1 MAKIS
6 GGNGTSP
13 LKNSAN
19 TGNVLLPPLAD
30 TLPVAMLVVNLEGR
44 IDEVN
49 AAGVT
54 IFRAK
59 NAAMILGRDL
69 FDFCLPRVPDII
81 SHDNPAG
88 MRSRL
93 RRFDGEE
100 IQVSIQFAMTPGNA
114 EKRLVVVTEI
124 PDMETEIEDLLKA
137 YQKQKQLNRHLGE
150 ILDLGRTFS
159 LYSDLNQ
166 VMNRVV
172 RVIGESLGYGFVG
185 MYVNDLVDDRMRVAT
200 YTHPDLDFESFK
212 ASNPGNDWDILVTMT
227 TNPSGLKKIGGK
239 PVPVSFGMDTGFM
252 EGKGNGSPFGA
263 YSGGE
268 LWKLDG
274 ALIIPVKL
282 NGSVNGG
289 YIRVSDPLDSN
300 ACKNSSV
307 YLSSK
312 GSLSFCYQALWLYAN
327 QAAIAID
334 NAFLIERARLDI
346 EERTRI
352 QQMLTDTQNELEER
366 IRQRTRQ
373 LEKLNEELRSEI
385 MDREVAQQ
393 ELDQQSKFLRQVLD
407 SNPNL
412 IFARDREGKYTLINE
427 AAARFEGLTVDD
439 IIGKTDSEL
448 HHDLAQV
455 IRWRHEDL
463 NVMDTLRDLVLPEER
478 ITDTHGVE
486 HYMQTIKR
494 PIIGPDG
501 NADQVL
507 GVAVEITARKMA
519 EQRVARAS
527 IDLARAYDATIE
539 GWSRALDLRD
549 RETEGH
555 SLRVTN
561 MTLRLANCMGIDQR
575 EHLNLRRGALLHDIG
590 KMGIPDEILF
600 KKGSLTDEEWVI
612 MRKHPVYAYDMLT
625 PIDYLHP
632 ALIIPKYHHEKWD
645 GTGYPEKLSGEMIPL
660 AARIFAIVDVWD
672 ALTSDRPY
680 RAAWSVEAV
689 LEYIKQNSGTHFDP
703 KVVDVFVSHL
713 DEIVFNKE
721 PANSED

>member
-1 MAKIS
+1 MAKTS

-13 LKNSAN
+13 MKHPVNPRA
-19 TGNVLLPPLAD
+19 GLLPAMAD
-30 TLPVAMLVVNLEGR
+30 TLPVAMLVINLEGR
-44 IDEVN
+44 IDEIN
-49 AAGVT
+49 PAGVA
-54 IFRAK
+54 IFHADK
-59 NAAMILGRDL
+59 AGKILGRDL

-81 SHDNPAG
+81 TRDNPGAT
-88 MRSRL
+88 RSRL

-100 IQVSIQFAMTPGNA
+100 AQVSIQFGLTPGDS
-114 EKRLVVVTEI
+114 EKRLVVITEI
-124 PDMETEIEDLLKA
+124 PEMETEIEDLLKA

-159 LYSDLNQ
+159 MYSDLNL
-166 VMNRVV
+166 VMDRVV
-172 RVIGESLGYGFVG
+172 RVIGESIGYGFVG
-185 MYVNDLVDDRMRVAT
+185 MYVKDLVDDRMRVAT

-227 TNPSGLKKIGGK
+227 TDPSGLKKVGGK
-239 PVPVSFGMDTGFM
+239 PVPVSFGMDTGFLA
-252 EGKGNGSPFGA
+252 GQGNSLPFGA

-274 ALIIPVKL
+274 ALIVPVKL
-282 NGSVNGG
+282 NGSINGG
-289 YIRVSDPLDSN
+289 YIRVSDPLDSSKSKN
-300 ACKNSSV
+300 ASV
-307 YLSSK
+307 YLTCK
-312 GSLSFCYQALWLYAN
+312 GSLSFCYQALYLYAN
-327 QAAIAID
+327 QAAIAVD

-346 EERTRI
+346 EERTRV
-352 QQMLTDTQNELEER
+352 QQILTDTQNELEER

-373 LEKLNEELRSEI
+373 LEKLNDELRSEI
-385 MDREVAQQ
+385 EEREVAQQ
-393 ELDQQSKFLRQVLD
+393 ELDQQSKFLRQILD
-407 SNPNL
+407 SNPNM
-412 IFARDREGKYTLINE
+412 IFARNREGRFTLINE
-427 AAARFEGLTVDD
+427 AGARFDGLDVDD
-439 IIGKTDSEL
+439 IVGKTDNEL

-463 NVMDTLRDLVLPEER
+463 NVMDTRRDLLLPEEK
-478 ITDTHGVE
+478 ITDSDGVE

-501 NADQVL
+501 KADQVL
-507 GVAVEITARKMA
+507 CVAVDITARKQA

-527 IDLARAYDATIE
+527 VNLAQAYDATIE

-561 MTLRLANCMGIDQR
+561 MTLRLAKCMGIDQR

-689 LEYIKQNSGTHFDP
+689 LDYVKQNSGTHFDP
-703 KVVDVFVSHL
+703 RVVDVFVSNL

-721 PANSED
+721 TALSAE